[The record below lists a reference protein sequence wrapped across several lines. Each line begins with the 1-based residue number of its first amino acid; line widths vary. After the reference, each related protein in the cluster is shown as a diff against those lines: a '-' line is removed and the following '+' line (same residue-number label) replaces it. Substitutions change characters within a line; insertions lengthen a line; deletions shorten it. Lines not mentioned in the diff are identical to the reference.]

1 MTHPLTGGYDD
12 LRIRTA
18 IVPQAV
24 FRPVDEQYLR
34 PLASFLLHYK
44 QPENTQPKLVYYRH
58 TGVMLYRQ
66 YDSPT
71 PRRV

>member
-18 IVPQAV
+18 IVPRAV
-24 FRPVDEQYLR
+24 FRPVDMQCLHS
-34 PLASFLLHYK
+34 LASFLLHYK
-44 QPENTQPKLVYYRH
+44 QPKNAQSKLINFRQPD
-58 TGVMLYRQ
+58 VMLYRQ

-71 PRRV
+71 HRRV